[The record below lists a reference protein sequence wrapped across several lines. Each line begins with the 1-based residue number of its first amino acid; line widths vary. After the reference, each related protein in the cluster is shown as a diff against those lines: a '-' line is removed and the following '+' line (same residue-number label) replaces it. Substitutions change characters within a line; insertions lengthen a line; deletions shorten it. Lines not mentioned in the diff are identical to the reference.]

1 MALLDEL
8 KAKKQEILKQME
20 LVDKEAAKVREQYEE
35 MLSALRQKRIPLEQ
49 HLRLIDELIKA
60 EGGE

>member
-1 MALLDEL
+1 MPLIDEL
-8 KAKKQEILKQME
+8 KLKKGEILKKMAE
-20 LVDKEAAKVREQYEE
+20 IDKEAARVREQYEE
-35 MLSALRQKRIPLEQ
+35 MLSSLRQKRIPLEQ